1 VTSKFHLCFVLFLSL
16 HHAEWGKGKNE
27 VVAYSA
33 SQAAIKATATQK
45 DCCMLVHNQAEGN
58 MRNIYGVFLLLTL
71 SITSSFAATG
81 GKRVATMK
89 EFNSVVCPYIERK
102 MKEGLNTKGVEKL
115 INENAQTIEVLSS
128 IYSNLDCAHK

>member
-1 VTSKFHLCFVLFLSL
+1 VSTAC
-16 HHAEWGKGKNE
+16 KGKIF
-27 VVAYSA
+27 VAHGA
-33 SQAAIKATATQK
+33 SRTAIQAKATQK
-45 DCCMLVHNQAEGN
+45 DFFTLVHNQAEGN
-58 MRNIYGVFLLLTL
+58 MRKIYSVFLLLTL

-89 EFNSVVCPYIERK
+89 EFNSVVCPYVERK
-102 MKEGLNTKGVEKL
+102 MIEGLNARGVEKL